1 MLRFAQDAVTYLG
14 ATLLLWVA
22 CPITE
27 HINAWGFGGDPGDWT
42 WAWIWLAQGTAVMAL
57 LAYAR
62 GWER

>member
-1 MLRFAQDAVTYLG
+1 MRTVQDFATWLG

-27 HINAWGFGGDPGDWT
+27 HVNAWGFAFGTTDWS
-42 WAWIWLAQGTAVMAL
+42 WAWISLTLGTAAL
-57 LAYAR
+57 GLRAHLQ

>member
-1 MLRFAQDAVTYLG
+1 MSVLDALKYVG

-27 HINAWGFGGDPGDWT
+27 HVNAWGFAGDPGWF
-42 WAWIWLAQGTAVMAL
+42 WAWMWLAQGTAVLAIA
-57 LAYAR
+57 AYAM